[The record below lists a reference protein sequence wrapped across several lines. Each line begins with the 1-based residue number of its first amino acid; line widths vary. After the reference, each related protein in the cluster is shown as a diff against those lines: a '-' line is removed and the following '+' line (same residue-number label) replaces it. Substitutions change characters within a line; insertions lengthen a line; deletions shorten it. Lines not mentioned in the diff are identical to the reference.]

1 MQSQQLDSVLAY
13 RRIRGQYIQPVIGRV
28 RIEELAG
35 AQLLYGAHHALALH
49 AAELALMYP
58 DAVLGE
64 RPAVMTSGYS
74 ASVQHDTDLVA
85 FFHIGGSG
93 DDLDSLLTHIYLTDD
108 ELVRIGV
115 LFDTEDLTRHYL
127 REVLVQTPVLLYL
140 CSGQRHSVS
149 ILLRRDIKLRNI
161 CLQPFI

>member
-1 MQSQQLDSVLAY
+1 
-13 RRIRGQYIQPVIGRV
+13 
-28 RIEELAG
+28 
-35 AQLLYGAHHALALH
+35 
-49 AAELALMYP
+49 MYP

-74 ASVQHDTDLVA
+74 ASVQHDADLIA
-85 FFHIGGSG
+85 FFHVGGSG
-93 DDLDSLLTHIYLTDD
+93 DNLDSLLAYIDLTDD
-108 ELVRIGV
+108 ELVRIGM

-127 REVLVQTPVLLYL
+127 REIPVKTPVLLYL
-140 CSGQRHSVS
+140 GSGQRHSVS